1 MVIEWI
7 LFDVWGVLYRPRNLI
22 QEMLIPF
29 IKKWDPKISEK
40 AIYNLYLKASLG
52 DISSEEIWNGLNLK
66 STYPEI
72 ERLYINSHESI
83 LEPDFKQVAKNL
95 RTRFKLGIISNDVKE
110 WSLALLEKFDIKNI
124 FDLIL
129 VSGEIKVRKPDK
141 SIFSKFIDMS
151 NSNPENCVF
160 IDDRFE
166 NLRAAKEFGMNCLR
180 FIKKETK
187 IPFCSEFEI
196 SNFTELIQVLD
207 NFFT

>member
-7 LFDVWGVLYRPRNLI
+7 LFDAWGVIYRPKNLI

-52 DISSEEIWNGLNLK
+52 DISSEEIWKGLNLK
-66 STYPEI
+66 LSYPEI
-72 ERLYINSHESI
+72 ERLYISSHESI

-110 WSLALLEKFDIKNI
+110 WSLALLEKFDIKDI

-129 VSGEIKVRKPDK
+129 ISGEIKVRKPDK
-141 SIFSKFIDMS
+141 AIFGKFIDLS
-151 NSNPENCVF
+151 NSNPEKCVF

-187 IPFCSEFEI
+187 VPFCSEFEI
-196 SNFTELIQVLD
+196 SNFTELMHILD

>member
-7 LFDVWGVLYRPRNLI
+7 LFDAWGVIYRPKNLI

-29 IKKWDPKISEK
+29 IKKCVPKISENT
-40 AIYNLYLKASLG
+40 IYNLYLKASLG
-52 DISSEEIWNGLNLK
+52 DISSEEIWKGLNLK
-66 STYPEI
+66 LSYPEI
-72 ERLYINSHESI
+72 ERLYISSHKSI

-110 WSLALLEKFDIKNI
+110 WSLALLEKFDIKDI

-129 VSGEIKVRKPDK
+129 ISGEIKVRKPDK
-141 SIFSKFIDMS
+141 AIFGKFIDLS
-151 NSNPENCVF
+151 NSNPEKCVF

-187 IPFCSEFEI
+187 VPFCSEFEI
-196 SNFTELIQVLD
+196 SNFTELMHILD